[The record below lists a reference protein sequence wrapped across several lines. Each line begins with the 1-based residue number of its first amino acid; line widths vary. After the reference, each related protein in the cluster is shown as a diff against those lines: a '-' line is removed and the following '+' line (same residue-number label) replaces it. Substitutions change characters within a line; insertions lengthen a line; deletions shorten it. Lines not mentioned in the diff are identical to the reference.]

1 MILWLKDMYILY
13 SKQQRFIS
21 RQFLCVSLFI
31 FQHRFPSLVKGDAF
45 KMRCFVLRGFKS
57 RPVQRKVICLRIKI
71 HQGLLTQLVECASY
85 ERKVAGSN
93 PAQTTSTM
101 HRLCALY
108 TSTRVWSKGWHLR
121 CHASCFAGSNPAWC
135 NWKVISHKEIQFAC
149 LAQSVEREA
158 LNLVVVGSIPTV
170 SKGNVIFC
178 LKPKRIY

>member
-1 MILWLKDMYILY
+1 MLRASRVQIPPSVKESNPPNNKDTY
-13 SKQQRFIS
+13 
-21 RQFLCVSLFI
+21 
-31 FQHRFPSLVKGDAF
+31 
-45 KMRCFVLRGFKS
+45 
-57 RPVQRKVICLRIKI
+57 
-71 HQGLLTQLVECASY
+71 GLLTQLVECASY

-135 NWKVISHKEIQFAC
+135 TWKVIRHKEIQFAC

-158 LNLVVVGSIPTV
+158 LNLVVVGSNPTV

-178 LKPKRIY
+178 LKPKRIRSNVAQRKRVWLITRRSVDRNHSLLKL